1 MRLIFA
7 LFVVLVGCGCAP
19 VGSPADRS
27 SPPPPADEIERAA
40 GEFRETLFA
49 ELSRRAADAA
59 ADDPGSWQAA
69 QERWERD
76 QQEAREVARRRLNNA
91 IREAKGD
98 QETWSRETW
107 REIMESLARGWK

>member
-1 MRLIFA
+1 MRLAFLLIV
-7 LFVVLVGCGCAP
+7 LLVGCGCAP
-19 VGSPADRS
+19 VPGLADRR
-27 SPPPPADEIERAA
+27 SPTPPADEIERAA

-76 QQEAREVARRRLNNA
+76 QTEARDVARKRLNTA

-98 QETWSRETW
+98 QAEWSRETW

>member
-1 MRLIFA
+1 MRLAFLLI
-7 LFVVLVGCGCAP
+7 VVLVGCGCAP
-19 VGSPADRS
+19 MPVSRDRS
-27 SPPPPADEIERAA
+27 SHTPPADEIERAA

-76 QQEAREVARRRLNNA
+76 QQEARDVARKRLNTA
-91 IREAKGD
+91 IREAKGE

-107 REIMESLARGWK
+107 REIMESLSRGWK